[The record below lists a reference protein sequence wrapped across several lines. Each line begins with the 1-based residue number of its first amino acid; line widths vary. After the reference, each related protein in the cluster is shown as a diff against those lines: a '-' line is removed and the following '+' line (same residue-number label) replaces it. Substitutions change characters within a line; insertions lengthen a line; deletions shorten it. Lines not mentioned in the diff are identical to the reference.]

1 MPMSDYLQDAV
12 ANATLSNTAYT
23 SPANV
28 YASLYST
35 APTES
40 TGGTEITGNGYSRQ
54 NVTFSAPA
62 LGSLSSNV
70 AVTFTCSGNNWPV
83 VTAFGVT
90 DASTS
95 GNILYFSGI
104 SGRTVQVGDSVVF
117 ASGDITIQIT

>member
-1 MPMSDYLQDAV
+1 MTDYLQNAV
-12 ANATLSNTAYT
+12 ANATLRNTAYT

-28 YASLYST
+28 YASLYSV

-40 TGGTEITGNGYSRQ
+40 TAGTEITGNGYSRQ
-54 NVTFSAPA
+54 SVTFSAPS
-62 LGSLSSNV
+62 LGTADSNV

-83 VTAFGVT
+83 VTAFGIT

-95 GNILYFSGI
+95 GNILYYSGI

>member
-1 MPMSDYLQDAV
+1 MPMTDYLQNAV
-12 ANATLSNTAYT
+12 ANATLRNTTYT

-28 YASLYST
+28 YASLYSV

-40 TGGTEITGNGYSRQ
+40 TAGTEITGNGYSRQ
-54 NVTFSAPA
+54 SVTFSAPS
-62 LGSLSSNV
+62 LGTADSNV

-83 VTAFGVT
+83 VTAFGIT

-95 GNILYFSGI
+95 GNILYYSGI
-104 SGRTVQVGDSVVF
+104 AARTVQVGDSVVF

>member
-1 MPMSDYLQDAV
+1 MPMTDYLQNAV
-12 ANATLSNTAYT
+12 ANATLRNTAYT

-40 TGGTEITGNGYSRQ
+40 TTGTEITGNGYSRQ
-54 NVTFSAPA
+54 SVTFSAPT

-70 AVTFTCSGNNWPV
+70 AVTFTCSGNNWPGV
-83 VTAFGVT
+83 VAFGVT
-90 DASTS
+90 DASTA
-95 GNILYFSGI
+95 GNILYYSGI

>member
-1 MPMSDYLQDAV
+1 MTDYLQNAV
-12 ANATLSNTAYT
+12 ANATLRNTAYT

-28 YASLYST
+28 YASLYSV

-40 TGGTEITGNGYSRQ
+40 TVGTEITGNGYSRQ
-54 NVTFSAPA
+54 SVTFSAPS

-83 VTAFGVT
+83 VVAFGVT

-95 GNILYFSGI
+95 GNILYYAGI

>member
-1 MPMSDYLQDAV
+1 MPMTDYLQNAV
-12 ANATLSNTAYT
+12 ANATLRNTAYT
-23 SPANV
+23 SPGNV

-35 APTES
+35 SPTES
-40 TGGTEITGNGYSRQ
+40 TVGTEITGNGYSRQ
-54 NVTFSAPA
+54 NVTFSAPS

-83 VTAFGVT
+83 VVAFGVT

-95 GNILYFSGI
+95 GNILYYSGI

>member
-1 MPMSDYLQDAV
+1 MPMTDYLQNAV
-12 ANATLSNTAYT
+12 ANATLRNTAYS

-28 YASLYST
+28 YASLYSV

-40 TGGTEITGNGYSRQ
+40 TVGTEIVGNGYSRQ
-54 NVTFSAPA
+54 SVTFSAPS
-62 LGSLSSNV
+62 LGSASSNV

-83 VTAFGVT
+83 VVAFGVT

-95 GNILYFSGI
+95 GNILYYSGI

>member
-1 MPMSDYLQDAV
+1 MPMTDYLQNAV
-12 ANATLSNTAYT
+12 ANATLRNTAYT

-28 YASLYST
+28 YASLYSV

-40 TGGTEITGNGYSRQ
+40 TVGTEITGNGYSRQ
-54 NVTFSAPA
+54 SVTFSAPS

-83 VTAFGVT
+83 VVAFGVT

-95 GNILYFSGI
+95 GNILYYAGI